1 MKSEYR
7 GYTVLHDRTGAQA
20 WKGEQCNR
28 MPDVVTQDLS
38 AAMQII
44 DVLMDYDAAHPVTPE
59 LVVEI

>member
-1 MKSEYR
+1 MTSTYR

-38 AAMQII
+38 TAMQVINAI
-44 DVLMDYDAAHPVTPE
+44 EDYDAAHAVTPE
-59 LVVEI
+59 VVAEI